1 MLHIFGYL
9 KRSWKSVAVIIVLLV
24 LQASCDLT
32 LPQYT
37 SNLVDVGIQQSGI
50 DHAAPRELR
59 AETMDDLTLFL
70 SDAQR
75 QEVMSCY
82 EADGAGRYVRTTDRE
97 ATLDRLD
104 EILSMPMVALS
115 ELAARGQSADDLRAG
130 LESGALTREHLRGLL
145 TGMREQMS
153 GMDGSTITQKAIL
166 FTQSEYEALGYD
178 LADLQMRYLLT
189 TGAKMLGLSL
199 VMVLAAVLVGL
210 LASRTAAELGMTLR
224 RELFTRV
231 VSFGN
236 EEMTK
241 FSTASLITRSTNDI
255 QQVQMVI
262 VMLLRMV
269 LYAPILGIG
278 GVLRVSRTRTGMA
291 WIIGVAV
298 GAVLLLVVV
307 LMQLAMPRFKRMQVL
322 IDRLNLV
329 AREILTGLP
338 VIRAFSREK
347 HEETRFDGANTDLM
361 RNQLFA
367 NRVMTCMMPSMMLIM
382 NVVTVGIVWFGAQG
396 VDLGRM
402 QVGDMMA
409 FISYTMQI
417 IMSFLMLAMI
427 SIMLPRA
434 GVAADRINEVLS
446 TEPAIRDKAKVKD
459 GAVQEWKGEV
469 RFEDVSFRYPDADAD
484 VLEHIS
490 FTARPGQ
497 TTAIIGSTGSGKS
510 TLLNLIPRF
519 FDVSYGRITIDGV
532 DVRDLSLHKLHD
544 LLGYV
549 PQKGVLF
556 SGDIT
561 SNLKFGGDAITDEAM
576 RRAARIAQAEEF
588 IEGKPEG
595 YASPIAQGGS
605 NVSGGQ
611 KQRLSIARAIAK
623 GPKIFLFDDSF
634 SALDYKTDAALRRA
648 LSAELKGATHI
659 IVAQRISTIL
669 HAEQIIVLNE
679 GRVAGIGTHETLM
692 RTCETYQEIARSQL
706 SEKELG
712 GMQA

>member
-178 LADLQMRYLLT
+178 LAGLQMRYLLT

-367 NRVMTCMMPSMMLIM
+367 NR
-382 NVVTVGIVWFGAQG
+382 
-396 VDLGRM
+396 
-402 QVGDMMA
+402 
-409 FISYTMQI
+409 
-417 IMSFLMLAMI
+417 
-427 SIMLPRA
+427 
-434 GVAADRINEVLS
+434 
-446 TEPAIRDKAKVKD
+446 
-459 GAVQEWKGEV
+459 
-469 RFEDVSFRYPDADAD
+469 
-484 VLEHIS
+484 
-490 FTARPGQ
+490 
-497 TTAIIGSTGSGKS
+497 
-510 TLLNLIPRF
+510 
-519 FDVSYGRITIDGV
+519 
-532 DVRDLSLHKLHD
+532 
-544 LLGYV
+544 
-549 PQKGVLF
+549 
-556 SGDIT
+556 
-561 SNLKFGGDAITDEAM
+561 
-576 RRAARIAQAEEF
+576 
-588 IEGKPEG
+588 
-595 YASPIAQGGS
+595 
-605 NVSGGQ
+605 
-611 KQRLSIARAIAK
+611 
-623 GPKIFLFDDSF
+623 
-634 SALDYKTDAALRRA
+634 
-648 LSAELKGATHI
+648 
-659 IVAQRISTIL
+659 
-669 HAEQIIVLNE
+669 
-679 GRVAGIGTHETLM
+679 
-692 RTCETYQEIARSQL
+692 
-706 SEKELG
+706 
-712 GMQA
+712 